1 MLRTDAFAPPPPA
14 RSLRWAAQGFS
25 IIEVVITI
33 AVMGILLAASLPS
46 IGDWLRSVRVRNATE
61 GIVNGLQ
68 QARGEAVRRNR
79 PVSFSLV
86 TGDAASP
93 TELSNSCALSSSSA
107 SWVVSLNSPA
117 GACGMAPSPGGTL
130 VAKRAAG
137 DGSSGVTVAAVRAD
151 GTTAATQVTFNGFG
165 QVVNADAIGRIDLS
179 ATAGGGRSLRVLV
192 GNGGAVR
199 ACDPAAATGDPRAC

>member
-1 MLRTDAFAPPPPA
+1 MLRTRARSGPPPA
-14 RSLRWAAQGFS
+14 RLPRRAARGFS

-33 AVMGILLAASLPS
+33 AVMGILLAAAMPS

-68 QARGEAVRRNR
+68 QARAEAVRRNR

-86 TGDAASP
+86 TADAARP
-93 TELSNSCALSSSSA
+93 TELSNSCALASNSA

-117 GACGMAPSPGGTL
+117 GTCGTEPSPGGTL

-137 DGSSGVTVAAVRAD
+137 DGSGGVTVTALQAD
-151 GTTAATQVTFNGFG
+151 GTTAASQVTFNGFG
-165 QVVNADAIGRIDLS
+165 QVTNGTAIARIDLS
-179 ATAGGGRSLRVLV
+179 ATGGGGRSLRVLV

-199 ACDPAAATGDPRAC
+199 SCDPAASSGDPRGC